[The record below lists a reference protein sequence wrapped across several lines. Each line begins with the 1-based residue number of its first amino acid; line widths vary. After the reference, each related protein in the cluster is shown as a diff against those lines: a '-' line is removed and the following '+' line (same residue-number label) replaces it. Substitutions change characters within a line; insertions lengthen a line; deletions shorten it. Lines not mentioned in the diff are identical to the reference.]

1 MSSRRDERCAAGVAD
16 EVRSRRARVPL
27 NAPIDVGLVAGNVS
41 RSGAVAAP
49 PHPAY
54 FPPLPEGAKES
65 PTMAVHY
72 LDFERPI
79 ADLEAKI
86 EELSKLSDSASPGAF
101 DAEIEALR
109 GRATEMRREAY
120 SRLDAWQKTQVARHP
135 ERPHF
140 VDYCAG
146 LIEGFVELRGDRKF
160 GDDQAILGGLGRF
173 RGRPVVV
180 MGHEKGRDT
189 VGRVKHN
196 FGYARPEGYRK
207 AIRLMDLAERFNLPV
222 LSIVDTSAAYPGVAS
237 EERGVAEAIARAT
250 ERSLTLGVPMI
261 AVVTGEGGSGGALG
275 IACGSRVLMLEHA
288 IYSVIPPEGANSI
301 LWRGARTAEE
311 AAKAMKITAQDLLAL
326 KVVDRIIPEPPGG
339 AHSDP
344 EVMIAR
350 VGDVLEEE
358 LALLE
363 TLPPDQIRKRRADR
377 FYAIGRSGKL

>member
-1 MSSRRDERCAAGVAD
+1 
-16 EVRSRRARVPL
+16 
-27 NAPIDVGLVAGNVS
+27 
-41 RSGAVAAP
+41 
-49 PHPAY
+49 
-54 FPPLPEGAKES
+54 
-65 PTMAVHY
+65 MAVHY

-79 ADLEAKI
+79 AELETKI
-86 EELSKLSDSASPGAF
+86 EELSKLSDTAGPGAF

-109 GRATEMRREAY
+109 ARAHEMRRDAY
-120 SRLDAWQKTQVARHP
+120 ARLDAWQKTQVARHP

-140 VDYCAG
+140 VDYCAA
-146 LIEGFVELRGDRKF
+146 LITEFVELKGDRKF
-160 GDDQAILGGLGRF
+160 ADDQAIMGGLGRF
-173 RGRPVVV
+173 GDRPVVV

-222 LSIVDTSAAYPGVAS
+222 LSFVDTSAAYPGVAS

-311 AAKAMKITAQDLLAL
+311 AAKAMKITAQDLLAM
-326 KVVDRIIPEPPGG
+326 KIVDRIIPEPAGG

-344 EVMIAR
+344 QACIRA
-350 VGDVLEEE
+350 VGEAVEEE
-358 LALLE
+358 LAVLE
-363 TLPPDQIRKRRADR
+363 SLGADEIRKRRADR
-377 FYAIGRSGKL
+377 FYAIGRTGRI